1 MRRRPLRRC
10 HGLPGSAR
18 ACSLV
23 TAVLVA
29 SILAGGTLF
38 GATRFATPPGHSSTP
53 TRRFALAAPVPAS
66 TASSTASSA
75 AVGAPPASVD
85 LRTWAVSPGYQGQVN
100 SCVPWTIDYAML
112 GWYSRYTGRAGQPFA
127 PMYTYSQINGGG
139 DYGSDAT
146 TALQL
151 ALVQGN
157 DTRTDYT
164 QGDYN
169 WASPPTATE
178 RASAARFKIEGFAT
192 IVAGVGLAGTV
203 PALQHALATYHP
215 VAIGMAVRDGF
226 DNLGPGPTAV
236 DNDTT
241 GAIRGYHEVLA
252 VGYDAGGIIVENSWG
267 TGWAN
272 GGFGRISWSVVQK
285 DVAEA
290 ATIDG
295 FAQAATAP
303 TVSAPAVALG
313 SPATGNRTTIN
324 ARVTWKGT
332 IGNTGAIR
340 SYYAWYQVDGRAFI
354 AVPLASSAAT
364 SFSRTLTVGRHYR
377 IAIRARAAILGAIN
391 YGPTF
396 VA

>member
-1 MRRRPLRRC
+1 MRRRLD
-10 HGLPGSAR
+10 LAGSCLAF
-18 ACSLV
+18 SLV
-23 TAVLVA
+23 AAV
-29 SILAGGTLF
+29 LAGGTLV
-38 GATRFATPPGHSSTP
+38 GNTRFGTPAGHSSSP
-53 TRRFALAAPVPAS
+53 TRRFALAVPGAATTAANVALS
-66 TASSTASSA
+66 TASSTASNA
-75 AVGAPPASVD
+75 AVVAAPASVD
-85 LRTWAVSPGYQGQVN
+85 LRKWAVSPGYQGQVN

-157 DTRTDYT
+157 DTRIDYI

-169 WASPPTATE
+169 WASQPTATE
-178 RASAARFKIEGFAT
+178 RANAARFKIKGYAT

-215 VAIGMAVRDGF
+215 VAIGMVVRDGF
-226 DNLGPGPTAV
+226 INLGPGPAAV
-236 DNDTT
+236 DNDIA

-252 VGYDAGGIIVENSWG
+252 VGYDTGGLIVENSWG

-272 GGFGRISWSVVQK
+272 RGFGRISWSVVQK

-290 ATIDG
+290 ETIDG

-324 ARVTWKGT
+324 ARVTWRGT
-332 IGNTGAIR
+332 IGNTGAIT

-354 AVPLASSAAT
+354 AVPLASATAT

-377 IAIRARAAILGAIN
+377 IAMRARAGILGPIH